1 MKMKR
6 EAHQMINWKFR
17 RGSMMAIVYILLGSV
32 TVLGCS
38 TAPSGESDPGTDG
51 TKTAAKG
58 KMTAAVYD
66 RGNVPADQ
74 GTIQDNWA
82 TKWINQEGPSEVTF
96 VPIPRFSDTEK
107 YNTLFAAGNA
117 PDIVWSYSSDFKG
130 QLINQR
136 QAMPL
141 EDLINETSTTYKKLL
156 EEYPG
161 LKKLTTDPDGHI
173 YQIGRMNGL
182 QPNDALFIRADW
194 LKALN
199 LPVPQTTEELF
210 EVAKAFATE
219 DPDGNGENDTHGI
232 AMSFITGSLID
243 VMFGNMSPV
252 VENDELVNGWDRK
265 RDALAFKKQ
274 LFDAD
279 IVNKDFLNDKDG
291 AKAKEEWVTGKLGIY
306 GGSIDGIDEMQV
318 LATLMNNN
326 PNAEVLCIALPASS
340 YGQFSGGL
348 IPPIQV
354 VGIVNAKA
362 KDPEAVMKYID
373 FLSDK
378 ASMTKLAYGDE
389 GTDHTLS
396 EAGYPALKQTDNPKF
411 AWTNDVNLLYSP
423 AFFGSV
429 PAYINSLN
437 RDNKVEKVWLE
448 LYGQAV
454 ENYLSPDRP
463 YPGFTFGEFRPVLPK
478 ELQTISSTVNGQ
490 IDNILKKAIVSG
502 DSYTADQAIADAQN
516 VWKQVGGEQIDDWWS
531 DWYNANKETA
541 YLTKDLYTK

>member
-1 MKMKR
+1 
-6 EAHQMINWKFR
+6 MINWKLR
-17 RGSMMAIVYILLGSV
+17 KGSIMAVIYILLCSI

-38 TAPSGESDPGTDG
+38 TASPAEPSSDKEGNKPE
-51 TKTAAKG
+51 AKG
-58 KMTAAVYD
+58 RMTAAVYD

-74 GTIQDNWA
+74 GTIADNWA
-82 TKWINQEGPSEVTF
+82 TKWINEAGPSNVEF
-96 VPIPRFSDTEK
+96 VAIPRFSDTEK
-107 YNTLFAAGNA
+107 YNTLFAAGSA

-136 QAMPL
+136 QALPL
-141 EDLINETSTTYKKLL
+141 EDLINESSTTYKKLL

-161 LKKLTTDPDGHI
+161 LKKLTTDKDGHI
-173 YQIGRMNGL
+173 YQVGRMNGL

-199 LPVPQTTEELF
+199 LSVPQTTEELF
-210 EVAKAFATE
+210 EVAKAFATQ
-219 DPDGNGENDTHGI
+219 DPDGNGKNDTHGI
-232 AMSFITGSLID
+232 SMSFITGALID
-243 VMFGNMSPV
+243 FMFGNLSPV

-279 IVNKDFLNDKDG
+279 IVDKDFLNDKDG
-291 AKAKEEWVTGKLGIY
+291 SKAKEEWVTGKLGVY

-318 LATLMNNN
+318 LATLMDNN
-326 PNAEVLCIALPASS
+326 PNAEVLCIALPASK

-389 GTDHTLS
+389 GSDHTLND
-396 EAGYPALKQTDNPKF
+396 AGFPALKETNNPKF
-411 AWTNDVNLLYSP
+411 SWTNDINLLYSP
-423 AFFGSV
+423 DFFGGV

-437 RDNKVEKVWLE
+437 PDNKVEKAWIE
-448 LYGQAV
+448 LYGQAK

-463 YPGFTFGEFRPVLPK
+463 YPGFTFTEFRPVLPK
-478 ELQTISSTVNGQ
+478 ELQMIASTVNSQ
-490 IDNILKKAIVSG
+490 IDNILMKAIVSG
-502 DSYTADQAIADAQN
+502 ESYSADQAIADAQQA
-516 VWKQVGGEQIDDWWS
+516 WKQVGGEQIDAWWK

>member
-1 MKMKR
+1 MSKWNLK
-6 EAHQMINWKFR
+6 K
-17 RGSMMAIVYILLGSV
+17 GSMLAVGYVLLCSV

-38 TAPSGESDPGTDG
+38 TSPSGESDPSNGG
-51 TKTAAKG
+51 TKTEAKG

-74 GTIQDNWA
+74 GTIADNWA
-82 TKWINQEGPSEVTF
+82 TKWINEAGPSEVKF
-96 VPIPRFSDTEK
+96 IPIPRFSDTEK

-141 EDLINETSTTYKKLL
+141 EDLINESSTTYKKLL
-156 EEYPG
+156 EENPG
-161 LKKLTTDPDGHI
+161 MKKLTTDPDGHI
-173 YQIGRMNGL
+173 YQIGRVNGL
-182 QPNDALFIRADW
+182 QPNDSLFIRADW
-194 LKALN
+194 LKKLN
-199 LPVPQTTEELF
+199 MEVPQTTEELL
-210 EVAKAFATE
+210 EVAKAFATQ
-219 DPDGNGENDTHGI
+219 DPDGNGETDTHGI
-232 AMSFITGSLID
+232 SMSFITGSLID
-243 VMFGNMSPV
+243 VMFGNVSPV

-265 RDALAFKKQ
+265 KDALAFKKQ

-318 LATLMNNN
+318 LATLMENN
-326 PNAEVLCIALPASS
+326 PNAEVLCIPLPASS
-340 YGQFSGGL
+340 YGQFSGGI

-354 VGIVNAKA
+354 VGIVNANA
-362 KDPEAVMKYID
+362 KDPVAVMKYID

-378 ASMTKLAYGDE
+378 ENMTKIAYGDE
-389 GTDHTLS
+389 GTEHTLS
-396 EAGYPALKQTDNPKF
+396 EAGYPALKELNNPKF
-411 AWTNDVNLLYSP
+411 SWTNDVNLLYSP
-423 AFFGSV
+423 ASFGSV

-437 RDNKVEKVWLE
+437 LENKVEQTWLE
-448 LYGQAV
+448 LYEQAKQ
-454 ENYLSPDRP
+454 NYLSPERP
-463 YPGFTFGEFRPVLPK
+463 YPGFTFMEFRPVLPK

-502 DSYTADQAIADAQN
+502 DSYTADQAISDAEKIWN
-516 VWKQVGGEQIDDWWS
+516 QVGGEQIDVWWR

-541 YLTKDLYTK
+541 YLTKDLYIK

>member
-1 MKMKR
+1 MSK
-6 EAHQMINWKFR
+6 WKLL
-17 RGSMMAIVYILLGSV
+17 RGSMTAFGYVLLCSV

-38 TAPSGESDPGTDG
+38 TTPSGESDPDKDV
-51 TKTAAKG
+51 TKTEAKG

-74 GTIQDNWA
+74 GTIADNWA
-82 TKWINQEGPSEVTF
+82 TKWINEAGPVDVKF

-107 YNTLFAAGNA
+107 YNTLFAAGSA
-117 PDIVWSYSSDFKG
+117 PDIVWSYGSDFKG

-141 EDLINETSTTYKKLL
+141 EDLINESSTTYKKLL
-156 EEYPG
+156 EDHPG

-182 QPNDALFIRADW
+182 QPNDSLFIRADW

-199 LPVPQTTEELF
+199 LSVPQTTEELF
-210 EVAKAFATE
+210 EVAKAFVTQ
-219 DPDGNGENDTHGI
+219 DPDGNGKNDTRGI

-243 VMFGNMSPV
+243 VMFGNITPV

-265 RDALAFKKQ
+265 KDALAFKKQ
-274 LFDAD
+274 LFDSD

-291 AKAKEEWVTGKLGIY
+291 AKAKEEWVTGNLGIY

-326 PNAEVLCIALPASS
+326 PNAEVLCIPLPESE

-354 VGIVNAKA
+354 VGIVNADT
-362 KDPEAVMKYID
+362 KDPAAVMKYID

-389 GTDHTLS
+389 GTDHTLTD
-396 EAGYPALKQTDNPKF
+396 AGFPALKQLDNPKF
-411 AWTNDVNLLYSP
+411 SWTNDVNLLYSP

-429 PAYINSLN
+429 PSYINSLN
-437 RDNKVEKVWLE
+437 LDNPIEKAWLE
-448 LYGQAV
+448 LYEQAKQ
-454 ENYLSPDRP
+454 NYLSPDRP
-463 YPGFTFGEFRPVLPK
+463 YPGFTFMEFRPVLPK

-502 DSYTADQAIADAQN
+502 DSYTADQAIADAQK
-516 VWKQVGGEQIDDWWS
+516 VWKQVGGEQIDGWWK

>member
-1 MKMKR
+1 MSNQKLRK
-6 EAHQMINWKFR
+6 
-17 RGSMMAIVYILLGSV
+17 SMMMTFIYILLCSV

-38 TAPSGESDPGTDG
+38 SDQSGESDPGSDG
-51 TKTAAKG
+51 KQTETKG

-74 GTIQDNWA
+74 GTIADNWA
-82 TKWINQEGPSEVTF
+82 TKWINEAGPSDVKF
-96 VPIPRFSDTEK
+96 VAIPRHSDTEK
-107 YNTLFAAGNA
+107 YNTLFAAGSA

-130 QLINQR
+130 QLISQR

-141 EDLINETSTTYKKLL
+141 EELINESSTTYKKLL
-156 EEYPG
+156 EDYPG

-173 YQIGRMNGL
+173 YQVGRMKGL

-199 LPVPQTTEELF
+199 LSVPQTTEELY
-210 EVAKAFATE
+210 EAAKAFATQ

-232 AMSFITGSLID
+232 SMSFVTGALID
-243 VMFGNMSPV
+243 FMFGNMSPV
-252 VENDELVNGWDRK
+252 VENDQLVNGWDRK
-265 RDALAFKKQ
+265 KDALAFKKR

-279 IVNKDFLNDKDG
+279 LVDKDFLNDKDG

-318 LATLMNNN
+318 LAALMSNN
-326 PNAEVLCIALPASS
+326 PDAEVLCIALPASP

-354 VGIVNAKA
+354 VGIVNANA
-362 KDPEAVMKYID
+362 KDPEAVMKYVD

-378 ASMTKLAYGDE
+378 TTMTKLAYGDE
-389 GTDHTLS
+389 GTEHTLN
-396 EAGYPALKQTDNPKF
+396 EAGFPALNDTNNPKF
-411 AWTNDVNLLYSP
+411 SWTNDINLLYSP
-423 AFFGSV
+423 EFFGGV

-437 RDNKVEKVWLE
+437 PDNEVEKAWLE
-448 LYGQAV
+448 LYGQAK

-463 YPGFTFGEFRPVLPK
+463 YPGFTFAEFRPVLPK

-502 DSYTADQAIADAQN
+502 DSYSADQAIADAQKAWN
-516 VWKQVGGEQIDDWWS
+516 QVGGEQIDDWWA